1 MSKVKKSNL
10 DISPKDLQNF
20 IDFLDPVR
28 TIQDLAANAAEIIA
42 SEGISTNWNDVLPV
56 LEDNKV
62 SEQLRLA
69 AHIIFRARLLLEEM
83 EKDPSVSRA
92 IYNTILMMHSLELAN
107 IKGLIPFNTAVNF
120 NKLKAKTSSINL
132 AVKKERIIDTIREL
146 AQKNPNKGIT
156 WLRKRASEL
165 LSSNGKRGYSYR
177 QILRDTKGIKIKS

>member
-92 IYNTILMMHSLELAN
+92 IYNTILMMHSLELS
-107 IKGLIPFNTAVNF
+107 LIH
-120 NKLKAKTSSINL
+120 I
-132 AVKKERIIDTIREL
+132 
-146 AQKNPNKGIT
+146 
-156 WLRKRASEL
+156 
-165 LSSNGKRGYSYR
+165 
-177 QILRDTKGIKIKS
+177 